1 MPGVHE
7 GGPGPADTMNTPTQT
22 SRGPGLKVSVTTR
35 KVKGLMPSAGL
46 VLSPR
51 DVALGKTATVPL
63 RPIQASHEGGKGQ
76 LAGVSGAPSRVASS
90 GVCEQAKHIPRNTQ
104 GPALPS
110 NVDQNGHSSPG
121 IILVRG
127 KSVAQISLC
136 LIVL

>member
-7 GGPGPADTMNTPTQT
+7 GGPGPADTVNTPAQT

-51 DVALGKTATVPL
+51 DVALGNTATVPL
-63 RPIQASHEGGKGQ
+63 GPIQAPHEGRKGK

-90 GVCEQAKHIPRNTQ
+90 GV
-104 GPALPS
+104 
-110 NVDQNGHSSPG
+110 
-121 IILVRG
+121 
-127 KSVAQISLC
+127 
-136 LIVL
+136 

>member
-51 DVALGKTATVPL
+51 DVALGNTATVHCSP
-63 RPIQASHEGGKGQ
+63 QAS
-76 LAGVSGAPSRVASS
+76 PSF
-90 GVCEQAKHIPRNTQ
+90 PRR
-104 GPALPS
+104 GRGSWL
-110 NVDQNGHSSPG
+110 GSPG
-121 IILVRG
+121 HPAG
-127 KSVAQISLC
+127 
-136 LIVL
+136 